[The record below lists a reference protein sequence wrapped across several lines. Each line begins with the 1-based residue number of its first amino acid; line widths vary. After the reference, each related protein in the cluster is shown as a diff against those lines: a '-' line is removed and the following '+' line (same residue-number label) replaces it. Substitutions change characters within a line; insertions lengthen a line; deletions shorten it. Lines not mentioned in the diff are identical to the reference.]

1 MAAAKASLTDR
12 VVPEEQFYDQAA
24 EDEFSGEKT
33 TNDATRATRKGAGAS
48 KVGSIG
54 DLLSNLITSIGDEQ
68 TACKSQFNTDS
79 TTCTNT
85 QADARVCLTTSCR

>member
-24 EDEFSGEKT
+24 EQEFSGEKT
-33 TNDATRATRKGAGAS
+33 NNDATRSARTGAS
-48 KVGSIG
+48 ATKFGSIG
-54 DLLSNLITSIGDEQ
+54 DLLSSLITNIGNEQ
-68 TACKSQFNTDS
+68 TACKSQFDTDS